1 MRYALVILGFVL
13 SASVAF
19 AADGGKSPINPLY
32 QQECGSCHLPYLP
45 RLLDETSWRKV
56 MGGLDKHFG
65 SDASLDAASR
75 SAIEAHVLANAS
87 RRERLGVDGKATL
100 RITQTAWYQRKHDE
114 IASAVWQRPSIK
126 TAANC
131 AACHREAE
139 QGIFNEHQVRI
150 PK

>member
-1 MRYALVILGFVL
+1 MRYALVILGCVL
-13 SASVAF
+13 TASVAF
-19 AADGGKSPINPLY
+19 ADSGSKTPPNPLY
-32 QQECGSCHLPYLP
+32 QQECGSCHVPYPP
-45 RLLDETSWRKV
+45 RLLDESSWRKL
-56 MGGLDKHFG
+56 MDGLDKHFG

-87 RRERLGVDGKATL
+87 RRERLGVDGKPTL

-114 IASAVWQRPSIK
+114 IGSAVWQRPSIK